1 MPLVSPK
8 TMEAALASYSFEPT
22 ADQLAAATKWAKLI
36 RDGLIGKVKE
46 TALEADFRR
55 HVIEDV
61 LGYRSVSAGAD
72 FTVATKEPVGSGE
85 VDLALGQFSATE
97 RQILA
102 PFELKGP
109 SLKDLDAIMP
119 GRAKTPVQQAWEYAI
134 DAVGSRWVLVSNQ
147 VEIRLYAMGRGRRD
161 YETFDLS
168 KLDDAAHL
176 KRLHLLL
183 AEENLLGTMTAS
195 LLERSLQ
202 EDKEI
207 TFALY
212 KDYKSLRA
220 SLLDVIRGQIATD
233 EPDKVIGLA
242 QKLLDRVLFIAFAE
256 DTVLLPDNQ
265 LKQAVSFSDPYDPK
279 PKWTYLKGLF
289 AAVDKGNP
297 RLNIPPYNGGLF
309 APDEALDAL
318 AIPDDV
324 CAKLATLGGYDYK
337 SQVSV
342 TILGHIFEQS
352 ITDIERLLAEARGEE
367 PPTTTKKKREGVVYT
382 PDFVTRFIVEKTI
395 GAHLD
400 EARERLLPL
409 HSTAVDDDGVIK
421 WRGKTGERDFWRAYL
436 DEIKALKI
444 VDPACGSGA
453 FLIAAFDYLKAEQ
466 ERVRSR
472 LLELEPGLLVFASDS
487 IDVEIITQNLYG
499 VDVNAESVEITKLSL
514 WLKTA
519 KRGRQ
524 LESLDRTIQMGNS
537 IIEDAD
543 YHRRAFVWREAFPE
557 IFEAGGFDV
566 VIGNPPYVRMEHL
579 APIKPYLERRYEVV
593 ADRADLYAYFF
604 ELGVRVLKPGGRL
617 GYISSSSFFRTNSGE
632 PLRRYLATNA
642 EVETVV
648 DFDDLQ
654 VFEGVTTY
662 PAILTLRRNNGHSQ
676 STGLMF
682 LNQKDALPD
691 DLGREFEGRARLM
704 PRTRLNA
711 SAWRFESD
719 SLDVLRQKIASGR
732 RMLAQVFGAP
742 LYGIK
747 TGLNEA
753 FVLDRATRDRLIAE
767 HARSEDLLKPFLVG
781 ENLKRWSID
790 PSDAWLIYT
799 PKNKVDIEDYPAV
812 RDYMLPFKER
822 LEKRATKQAWF
833 ELQQAQQS
841 CEPWF
846 QSAKVVYPE
855 MSQGPKFSVDTGPH
869 YVSNKVFYLSTND
882 HGLVAYL
889 GSKPLWFIMF
899 GETSPLRGGQW
910 RLELREHRMSALPV
924 VEADALAPLRPL
936 GEEIQVRCD
945 ERRELIAAFARRSVD
960 LSADGS
966 SIAGED
972 WAERD
977 FAAFRK
983 AVRKVTKADI
993 PLAERD
999 EWERHFNTV
1008 RAQIGGLT
1016 ARVASL
1022 EDEINAQVSEL
1033 LELTGDECALID
1045 EALRGQ
1051 Y

>member
-8 TMEAALASYSFEPT
+8 TLEAALASYVFEPT
-22 ADQLAAATKWAKLI
+22 AQQLAAASRWAKLI
-36 RDGLIGKVKE
+36 RDGLINNVKE

-55 HVIEDV
+55 FIIEEV
-61 LGYRSVSAGAD
+61 LGYRSVSAGPD
-72 FTVATKEPVGSGE
+72 YSVATKEPIGSGE
-85 VDLALGQFSATE
+85 VDLALGAFSATE
-97 RQILA
+97 RKVLA

-109 SLKDLDAIMP
+109 SLKNLDAIMP
-119 GRAKTPVQQAWEYAI
+119 GRAKSPVQQAWEYAI
-134 DAVGSRWVLVSNQ
+134 DAPGSHWVLVSNQ
-147 VEIRLYAMGRGRRD
+147 TEIRLYAMGRGRRD
-161 YETFDLS
+161 FETFDLS
-168 KLDDAAHL
+168 KLDDVAHL
-176 KRLHLLL
+176 RRFHLLL
-183 AEENLLGTMTAS
+183 AEENLLGGMTAS

-207 TFALY
+207 TAALY
-212 KDYKSLRA
+212 NDYKSLRTT
-220 SLLDVIRGQIATD
+220 LLDVVRAQHTTDAPDEVIR
-233 EPDKVIGLA
+233 LA

-265 LKQAVSFSDPYDPK
+265 LKRAVSFSDPYDPK
-279 PKWTYLKGLF
+279 PKWTYLKSLF

-297 RLNIPPYNGGLF
+297 RLDIPPYNGGLF
-309 APDEALDAL
+309 APDDTLDGL
-318 AIPDDV
+318 SIPDDV
-324 CAKLATLGGYDYK
+324 CVKLAGLGDYDFK

-352 ITDIERLLAEARGEE
+352 ITDIERLLAEALGEE
-367 PPTTTKKKREGVVYT
+367 PPTTPKRKREGVVYT

-395 GAHLD
+395 GTHLE
-400 EARERLLPL
+400 EARERLIPMY
-409 HSTAVDDDGVIK
+409 STAVDDDGVIK
-421 WRGKTGERDFWRAYL
+421 WQGKTSERDFWRAYL
-436 DEIKALKI
+436 ETIKALKI

-543 YHRRAFVWREAFPE
+543 FHRRAFVWRDAFPE
-557 IFEAGGFDV
+557 IFEAGGFDIA
-566 VIGNPPYVRMEHL
+566 IGNPPYVRMEHL

-632 PLRRYLATNA
+632 PLRKYLANSA

-662 PAILTLRRNNGHSQ
+662 PAILTLRRNNGQ
-676 STGLMF
+676 SPSSGVMF
-682 LNQKDALPD
+682 LNQRDALPD
-691 DLGREFEGRARLM
+691 DLGREFEARARLM
-704 PRTRLNA
+704 PRTRLN
-711 SAWRFESD
+711 STAWRFEAD
-719 SLDVLRQKIASGR
+719 SLDALRKKIASGR
-732 RMLAQVFGAP
+732 KTLAEVFGAP
-742 LYGIK
+742 MYGIK
-747 TGLNEA
+747 TGLNDA
-753 FVLDRATRDRLIAE
+753 FVVDRSTRDGLIDQD
-767 HARSEDLLKPFLVG
+767 ARSAEVLKPFLVG

-790 PSDAWLIYT
+790 PSDDWLIYT
-799 PKNKVDIEDYPAV
+799 PKNRIDIEEYPAI
-812 RDYMLPFKER
+812 RDHLLPFKER
-822 LEKRATKQAWF
+822 LERRATKQAWF

-846 QSAKVVYPE
+846 QQPKLVYPE
-855 MSQGPKFSVDTGPH
+855 MSQGPKFSVDTLPH
-869 YVSNKVFYLSTND
+869 YVSNKVFYLATDDS
-882 HGLVAYL
+882 GLVAYL

-924 VEADALAPLRPL
+924 FEAGELSPLAEL
-936 GEEIQVRCD
+936 GKEIQTRCD
-945 ERRELIAAFARRSVD
+945 ERRARAAAFVVRSGD
-960 LSADGS
+960 LSADG
-966 SIAGED
+966 APVVAAN
-972 WAERD
+972 WAEQD
-977 FAAFRK
+977 FGAFRK
-983 AVRKVTKADI
+983 SVRKATKSDI
-993 PLAERD
+993 PVSERD
-999 EWERHFNTV
+999 EWEQHFNAV
-1008 RAQIGGLT
+1008 REQIVSLNSRIADLEAHINDRVGNMLGL
-1016 ARVASL
+1016 SQ
-1022 EDEINAQVSEL
+1022 EEL
-1033 LELTGDECALID
+1033 ALID